1 MNPFIFHN
9 PVRVYFG
16 EGAAKHGLE
25 AELPQVGSRILLA
38 YGGGS
43 IKRNGVYDEIV
54 SLLKTAGKEIIEF
67 SGITPNPRYSE
78 VQACAK
84 LALEQK
90 VDFMLAVG
98 GGSVIDCVRTA
109 AVQAMLDEDIWE
121 YETVQH
127 KLPRD
132 AIPMGIV
139 LTLGGTGSDMNWLAG
154 VNYEEKH
161 EKVTFAGKHAVFNI
175 IDPAYTVSVPTKQL
189 LTGAFDTLS
198 HYMETYFGK
207 GSFVSDEIMEAI
219 MRNVIRNART
229 IKNDPK
235 NMDARSELL
244 WDSSLA
250 LSGLPGAGKMS
261 DFQCHSIEHWISGYT
276 DANHGRTLAVLH
288 PVVYRLICSAAPEKF
303 ARFAT
308 EVMSVDTAGRSP
320 LETALAGIDALE
332 LFIRELG
339 LPTNFTEL
347 GIDVDDAMLETI
359 ADQCRPN
366 PGCCRQLTREDFLTI
381 LKTCAGK

>member
-1 MNPFIFHN
+1 MNPFMFHN

-161 EKVTFAGKHAVFNI
+161 EKG
-175 IDPAYTVSVPTKQL
+175 
-189 LTGAFDTLS
+189 
-198 HYMETYFGK
+198 
-207 GSFVSDEIMEAI
+207 
-219 MRNVIRNART
+219 
-229 IKNDPK
+229 
-235 NMDARSELL
+235 
-244 WDSSLA
+244 
-250 LSGLPGAGKMS
+250 
-261 DFQCHSIEHWISGYT
+261 
-276 DANHGRTLAVLH
+276 
-288 PVVYRLICSAAPEKF
+288 
-303 ARFAT
+303 
-308 EVMSVDTAGRSP
+308 
-320 LETALAGIDALE
+320 
-332 LFIRELG
+332 
-339 LPTNFTEL
+339 
-347 GIDVDDAMLETI
+347 
-359 ADQCRPN
+359 
-366 PGCCRQLTREDFLTI
+366 
-381 LKTCAGK
+381 

>member
-1 MNPFIFHN
+1 
-9 PVRVYFG
+9 
-16 EGAAKHGLE
+16 
-25 AELPQVGSRILLA
+25 
-38 YGGGS
+38 
-43 IKRNGVYDEIV
+43 
-54 SLLKTAGKEIIEF
+54 
-67 SGITPNPRYSE
+67 
-78 VQACAK
+78 
-84 LALEQK
+84 
-90 VDFMLAVG
+90 
-98 GGSVIDCVRTA
+98 
-109 AVQAMLDEDIWE
+109 
-121 YETVQH
+121 
-127 KLPRD
+127 
-132 AIPMGIV
+132 
-139 LTLGGTGSDMNWLAG
+139 
-154 VNYEEKH
+154 
-161 EKVTFAGKHAVFNI
+161 
-175 IDPAYTVSVPTKQL
+175 
-189 LTGAFDTLS
+189 
-198 HYMETYFGK
+198 
-207 GSFVSDEIMEAI
+207 

-288 PVVYRLICSAAPEKF
+288 PVVYRYIFSAAPEKF